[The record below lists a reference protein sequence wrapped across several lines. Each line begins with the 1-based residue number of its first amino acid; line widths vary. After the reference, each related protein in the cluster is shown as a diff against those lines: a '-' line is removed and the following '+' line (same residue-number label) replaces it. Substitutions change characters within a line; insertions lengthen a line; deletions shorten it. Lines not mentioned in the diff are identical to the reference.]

1 MEKMIVL
8 TKEQMN
14 AKGVL
19 LSESETRTKCKVT
32 PLATSKKNSTFT
44 KYGFEGQRAL
54 WIDDVEIIE
63 AAQRAGV
70 AKTAK
75 DGSLTFNASSF
86 TGAVEGGALVIFTK

>member
-54 WIDDVEIIE
+54 WIDDVEVID
-63 AAQRAGV
+63 AASRAGV
-70 AKTAK
+70 VEVDDNGAMK
-75 DGSLTFNASSF
+75 FNASSF
-86 TGAVEGGALVIFTK
+86 TGAVEGGALVIYAE